1 MRVFVTGATGVLGRR
16 AVPLLL
22 ELGHEVTAVGRTVE
36 KRRALERSGARA
48 VDVDLF
54 DGAAVRRALDG
65 MEAVCNLA
73 TAVPPGFR
81 SFLPWA
87 WRPMDRIRREVSRHL
102 VDGALAGDSVRR
114 LVQEAFAPIY
124 VDRGDQWVDESS
136 PMRPGR
142 YNRAVLDAEAQATRF
157 TRAGRVGVVL
167 RFALLYGPG
176 DEITRTLV
184 DSIRRG
190 WSPFLGRAEGFI
202 SWVTQD
208 DAAAAVVA
216 ALEAPAGIYNV
227 VDDLPLR
234 RRELAG
240 EIARLMG
247 VRPPRFLPAWMAMLG
262 GSVGRTI
269 ARSLRISNRA
279 LRDATGWRPQYR
291 TAVDGFAAAI
301 AGRAAAPLMIEES
314 TRR

>member
-16 AVPLLL
+16 AVPRLL

-54 DGAAVRRALDG
+54 DPAAVRRALEG
-65 MEAVCNLA
+65 AEAVCNLA

-87 WRPMDRIRREVSRHL
+87 WRPTDRIRREVSRHL

-124 VDRGDQWVDESS
+124 VDRGDEWVDESS
-136 PMRPGR
+136 PVRPGR
-142 YNRAVLDAEAQATRF
+142 YNRSVLDAEAQATRF
-157 TRAGRVGVVL
+157 TGAGRVGVVL
-167 RFALLYGPG
+167 RFGLLYGPG
-176 DEITRTLV
+176 DEITGTLT
-184 DSIRRG
+184 DAIRRG
-190 WSPFLGRAEGFI
+190 WSPLLGRPEGYS

-240 EIARLMG
+240 EIARLVG
-247 VRPPRFLPAWMAMLG
+247 VRPPRFLPAWMALLG

-279 LRDATGWRPQYR
+279 LREATGWRPHYR

-301 AGRAAAPLMIEES
+301 AAGAGAPPSIEEAA
-314 TRR
+314 RR

>member
-36 KRRALERSGARA
+36 KRRALERFGAQA

-54 DGAAVRRALDG
+54 DRAAVRRALVG

-87 WRPMDRIRREVSRHL
+87 WGPMDRIRREVSRHL
-102 VDGALAGDSVRR
+102 VDGALAGDSLRR

-124 VDRGDQWVDESS
+124 ADVVTVGSRFDAR
-136 PMRPGR
+136 RPGR

-157 TRAGRVGVVL
+157 THAGGWASCCASACCTGPATGSRARWW
-167 RFALLYGPG
+167 
-176 DEITRTLV
+176 TRSAGMV
-184 DSIRRG
+184 
-190 WSPFLGRAEGFI
+190 PVPGRAEGYI

-234 RRELAG
+234 RRELAD
-240 EIARLMG
+240 
-247 VRPPRFLPAWMAMLG
+247 
-262 GSVGRTI
+262 GSRG
-269 ARSLRISNRA
+269 
-279 LRDATGWRPQYR
+279 
-291 TAVDGFAAAI
+291 
-301 AGRAAAPLMIEES
+301 
-314 TRR
+314 